1 MMTGGTYDLSALAST
16 SVVVVAALLTA
27 LLIVV
32 LLPWLTRVAL
42 AKPNARSSHR
52 VPTPQGGG
60 IAVIVATLVTAGA
73 AFQVFSFNALTM
85 PIPAIAIAVIAMA
98 CLGAAADIKPLPVGL
113 RLLLQAAIIE
123 GVLYAMPT
131 GLHVVPAIPLWIE
144 RYVLLIGAL
153 WFVNLVNF
161 MDGIDWMTVAEV
173 IPLTAALA
181 ILGFADR
188 LPAYA
193 TVLSLALGG
202 ATAGFAWFN
211 RPVARIFLGDVGSLS
226 IGLILGILLLFVAG
240 GGHPVAALIMPL
252 YYLADAT
259 ITLLRRVVR
268 GEKIT
273 QAHRTHFYQ
282 RATDKGFTVMD
293 IVTRVFA
300 INLGLGA
307 LAILTVVVPG
317 WASSIAALIVSVA
330 LVGWLLFAFE
340 RGKA

>member
-1 MMTGGTYDLSALAST
+1 MTGGTSDLSALASVT
-16 SVVVVAALLTA
+16 VVVIAALLTA
-27 LLIVV
+27 ILIVA

-42 AKPNARSSHR
+42 AKPNARSSHH

-60 IAVIVATLVTAGA
+60 IAVITTTLVVAGA
-73 AFQVFSFNALTM
+73 AFQTLSPNTLTM
-85 PIPAIAIAVIAMA
+85 PVLAIAIAVVAMA
-98 CLGAAADIKPLPVGL
+98 GLGAAADIRPLPVEL
-113 RLLLQAAIIE
+113 RLLFQAAVIA
-123 GVLYAMPT
+123 GVLYAMPVA
-131 GLHVVPAIPLWIE
+131 LHVIPAMPLWIE
-144 RYVLLIGAL
+144 RCLLLIGAL

-173 IPLTAALA
+173 IPLTATFA
-181 ILGFADR
+181 ILGFAGE
-188 LPAYA
+188 LPDYA
-193 TVLSLALGG
+193 TVLALALSG
-202 ATAGFAWFN
+202 ATAGFAYFN
-211 RPVARIFLGDVGSLS
+211 RPIARIFLGDVGSLS

-317 WASSIAALIVSVA
+317 RASSVAALIASVA